1 MHAMQLVEILF
12 IIAAFYCCKELDI
25 MYPCIYFIN
34 ILQPRFTNRLTLL
47 FSMTNGEDVPYN
59 SHYASCNHYLV
70 TMNANEN
77 IIFCNTNFSNKFAD
91 DATTSN
97 ISSIVHQEHIQSFR
111 QHFQSCLALPGQC
124 LQGTSMLI
132 NQHDQPHH
140 IKWEMVAE
148 RKDSKELNV
157 YLVGHDLHENP
168 SRDNDMELSRKIL
181 KAIFDSTDNVKFFI
195 SPTFKI
201 QFFNKPAFDNGLKRH
216 GKRMQIGDN
225 ILDYVRDIENKID
238 HDFQLDFDKAL
249 RGETILRETEMKYKS
264 DKSHWFRTEYYPVY
278 EDEILIGVSVTVSDL
293 TERKKYEKEIEVQNE
308 KLRKIAFIQS
318 HQVRQPLANILGIL
332 SLINTSGMSD
342 DDKYL
347 MKLLHM
353 SSQQL
358 DKVVRNIVMEAQQIE
373 LYSEYYTIKSP
384 RQKA

>member
-1 MHAMQLVEILF
+1 
-12 IIAAFYCCKELDI
+12 
-25 MYPCIYFIN
+25 
-34 ILQPRFTNRLTLL
+34 
-47 FSMTNGEDVPYN
+47 MTNKQEVPFN
-59 SHYASCNHYLV
+59 NHYAACNHYLV

-77 IIFCNTNFSNKFAD
+77 IIFCNTNFSNKFVG

-97 ISSIVHQEHIQSFR
+97 ISSILHQEDIHSFR

-124 LQGTSMLI
+124 LQGTSLLI

-148 RKDSKELNV
+148 QKDSKEMSV

-168 SRDNDMELSRKIL
+168 RRENETELSRKIL

-195 SPTFKI
+195 SPAFKI
-201 QFFNKPAFDNGLKRH
+201 QFFNKPAFDNGLKLH

-225 ILDYVRDIENKID
+225 ILDYVRDVENKID
-238 HDFQLDFDKAL
+238 HEFQSDFDKAL
-249 RGETILRETEMKYKS
+249 RGETIVRETEIKYKT
-264 DKSHWFRTEYYPVY
+264 DKSHWFRSEYYPVY
-278 EDEILIGVSVTVSDL
+278 EDGILIGVSISVSDL
-293 TERKKYEKEIEVQNE
+293 TERKKYEQEIGVQNE

-332 SLINTSGMSD
+332 SLINTAGMSD

-347 MKLLHM
+347 VKLLNM

-358 DKVVRNIVMEAQQIE
+358 DNVVRNIVIEAQQIE
-373 LYSEYYTIKSP
+373 LYSDFFNVQSP
-384 RQKA
+384 LHTV